1 MMLIVQLYIIFVDFK
16 VQAWRNKKFK
26 GKVRTNLETQ
36 ETTCTK
42 KIYIKETS

>member
-1 MMLIVQLYIIFVDFK
+1 MILIVQLYIIFVDFK

-26 GKVRTNLETQ
+26 GKNKPWNTRNNVHK
-36 ETTCTK
+36 K